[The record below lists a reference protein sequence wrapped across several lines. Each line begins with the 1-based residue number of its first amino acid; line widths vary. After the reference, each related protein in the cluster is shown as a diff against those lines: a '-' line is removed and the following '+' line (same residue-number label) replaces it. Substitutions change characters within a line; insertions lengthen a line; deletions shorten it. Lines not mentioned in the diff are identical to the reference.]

1 MGNPK
6 TPERS
11 PDRNTAV
18 RRAILPEICHDED
31 VALALGTSTLVAR
44 RLMRRGDCG
53 PVARFGRRLVVRR
66 DALLAAIA
74 AREVDGAGPTPTL
87 PHLRAGDGGRS

>member
-1 MGNPK
+1 M
-6 TPERS
+6 T
-11 PDRNTAV
+11 DRNNRPPTSDVPV
-18 RRAILPEICHDED
+18 RRAILPEICHAED
-31 VALALGTSTLVAR
+31 VALALGTSTPAAR

-74 AREVDGAGPTPTL
+74 AREVDRAGPTPTL
-87 PHLRAGDGGRS
+87 PHLRAGEGGRS